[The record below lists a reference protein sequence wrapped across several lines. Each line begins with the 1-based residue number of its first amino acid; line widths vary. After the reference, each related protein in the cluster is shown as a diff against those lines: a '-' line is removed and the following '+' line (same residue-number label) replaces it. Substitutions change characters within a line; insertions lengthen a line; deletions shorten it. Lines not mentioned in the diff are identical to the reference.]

1 MSVESASIL
10 GIHLGMPAADAAAR
24 ARTAGARFA
33 GFLGSHVTYTSSLG
47 TLYVHL
53 DEEGRVVS
61 VAGPR
66 LELDDLPVAGSGSPR
81 SELRAGPGRTRPK
94 RARSSSSAWSRRWSR
109 THPTWPA
116 AWKGWLK
123 AGNSGG
129 TGAAPSRSWWTVGE
143 PHSFHLQP
151 PAR

>member
-1 MSVESASIL
+1 MSVKSASIM

-33 GFLGSHVTYTSSLG
+33 GFLGSHVTYTSRQG

-66 LELDDLPVAGSGSPR
+66 LELDSLPVAGSGSPR
-81 SELRAGPGRTRPK
+81 SELRAV
-94 RARSSSSAWSRRWSR
+94 
-109 THPTWPA
+109 
-116 AWKGWLK
+116 L
-123 AGNSGG
+123 
-129 TGAAPSRSWWTVGE
+129 GE
-143 PHSFHLQP
+143 PDHKSPVEFERLVEEMEQDSPDLASGLEGLAEGREFWWYWGRALSVLVDRRGAHSFNLQP